1 MPSVKDEEDIQKR
14 TLRVLEWDRLKQFVA
29 HEADSAGGKELC
41 LNLELSEHRIVIEQL
56 LDETKEALA
65 MYQAR
70 SGMSAAGLPELDEVL
85 ERLKIGASLSSAE
98 LLAVRNT
105 LVIGRKFRS
114 NLSQLESEHFPRL
127 TAFISALPQ
136 AEKLIQDID
145 NAIDDGGNVKDKASP
160 LLRSLRQ
167 EVLK

>member
-1 MPSVKDEEDIQKR
+1 MPSVRNEEDIQQR

-29 HEADSAGGKELC
+29 NEADSNGGKELC
-41 LNLELSEHRIVIEQL
+41 LNLELADHRVVIEQL
-56 LDETKEALA
+56 LDETREALA

-70 SGMSAAGLPELDEVL
+70 SGISAADLPDLEEVL

-114 NLSQLESEHFPRL
+114 NLSQLETPSL
-127 TAFISALPQ
+127 
-136 AEKLIQDID
+136 
-145 NAIDDGGNVKDKASP
+145 DGLFARVTSG
-160 LLRSLRQ
+160 
-167 EVLK
+167 